1 MKKFLSLFVASLL
14 LAAPGAQAANAPG
27 AAQSHAEIRDKVTAF
42 VQSQTQA
49 MPGKISIKVE
59 EVDPRIHL
67 PACPNLD
74 VFLPSGGQLAGKTS
88 IGVRCP
94 TSGWSLFVP
103 VQIKISQTMLIA
115 SHPLQQGQTLGAAD
129 LGSQTGEI
137 SQTGILTDPQQAI
150 GKVMKQSISA
160 GQILKQDM
168 LRAPYTVQ
176 QGQRVKIIVKG
187 TGFSVTTDGQA
198 INSAAEGQLVQVR
211 AASGQIISGRAS
223 GDGTVEIRD

>member
-1 MKKFLSLFVASLL
+1 MKKFLSVFLL
-14 LAAPGAQAANAPG
+14 TTQAALAASAPG
-27 AAQSHAEIRDKVTAF
+27 AAQSHAEIRDQVTAF
-42 VQSQTQA
+42 VQMQTQS
-49 MPGKISIKVE
+49 MPGKVSIKVE
-59 EVDPRIHL
+59 DVDARINL

-74 VFLPSGGQLAGKTS
+74 IFLPSGGQLAGKTS

-103 VQIKISQTMLIA
+103 VQIKVSQTMLIA
-115 SHPLQQGQTLGAAD
+115 SHPLQQGQTLSAAD

-168 LRAPYTVQ
+168 LRAAYTVQ
-176 QGQRVKIIVKG
+176 QGQRVKVIVKG
-187 TGFSVTTDGQA
+187 AGFSVATDGQA

-211 AASGQIISGRAS
+211 TASGQIISGNANA
-223 GDGTVEIRD
+223 DGNVEVRY